1 MAEHCTYC
9 SLSIQSNRN
18 TVLQGY
24 LTQDQS
30 NEIIVPL
37 SHKMALGWQFYLMK
51 NMCWNNACEVN
62 GSLGV
67 RWGTVRFSRE
77 VFGWEL
83 KLGLIVCPWVNKAVM
98 GYWDCWLQTNNALCV
113 SMTFYNH
120 EAWGM
125 YAYYHMSFYRPI
137 LCNALERTPQKC
149 AVCEGNRAELCGL
162 DCHQILAYAM
172 MTAKEQEI

>member
-1 MAEHCTYC
+1 MLFHAIHPSHSHFRGSPAFQSLQFWDVATAESQSSFLMAEHCTSC
-9 SLSIQSNRN
+9 TLLIQSNRN
-18 TVLQGY
+18 TVLQGH

-37 SHKMALGWQFYLMK
+37 SRKMALGWQFYIMK

-62 GSLGV
+62 GSQGV
-67 RWGTVRFSRE
+67 RWGTVHFSRE

-83 KLGLIVCPWVNKAVM
+83 ELGLIVCPWVNKAIM

-120 EAWGM
+120 
-125 YAYYHMSFYRPI
+125 
-137 LCNALERTPQKC
+137 
-149 AVCEGNRAELCGL
+149 
-162 DCHQILAYAM
+162 
-172 MTAKEQEI
+172 